1 MAFLFRLTVAGIA
14 TAMSL
19 ALSGC
24 GGFDGVELNGKVFDA
39 MGISTASLANSKKEP
54 KLAERA
60 PLVLP
65 PSTTRLPEPGSDAAG
80 AIDVSTQL
88 NDPERKRLAALAERD
103 RLHKQYCTGELTW
116 KERATGKPG
125 FGADEVLKSPYGPCG
140 AFGDGLSNLQKN

>member
-1 MAFLFRLTVAGIA
+1 MASSFRLTVAGIA
-14 TAMSL
+14 AVVSI

-39 MGISTASLANSKKEP
+39 IGISTASLQNSKKEP

-65 PSTTRLPEPGSDAAG
+65 PNAQRLPEPGADAAP
-80 AIDVSTQL
+80 DVATQL
-88 NDPERKRLAALAERD
+88 NDPERKRIAALEERE

-116 KERATGKPG
+116 KERAVGKPG
-125 FGADEVLKSPYGPCG
+125 FGAGDVLKSPYGACG
-140 AFGDGLSNLQKN
+140 AFGDGLNNLQKN